1 MTGRK
6 LTYPEFKPRPWALAM
21 PWSLTQIEAELRKGL
36 TGSSDTPRYRS
47 FKDTLDAVHLLAH
60 RGVDEFR
67 GDKVHKL
74 LVKAAQTHG
83 WYLPEGKRRPLPKV
97 FKDGHRVCA
106 KCYEEKLEEV
116 FKAKPTLAQKRRNGW
131 AEDTSQ
137 LITHKL
143 CDACRLSNAR
153 RAKRK
158 AAKREAPT
166 LIGAYRTSIT
176 NGLETVAKVF
186 KKHTAFVDT
195 TTNTRSFAFK
205 TDEDGDYYVK
215 REALLRLTR
224 QRLDQYIEDG
234 TLRERIPAEPQG
246 LWFELLTQD
255 EKDNLARLH
264 RAGSWMQ
271 GGYRSRM
278 PLLWEQSP
286 HKNASTAKPL
296 TEIKADQSVEMTK
309 EEKGTVM
316 LPSSRQTS
324 SADDDW
330 SSF

>member
-1 MTGRK
+1 MTGQK

-21 PWSLTQIEAELRKGL
+21 PWSLTRIEAELRKGL
-36 TGSSDTPRYRS
+36 TGSPDTPRYLA
-47 FKDTLDAVHLLAH
+47 FKDTIDAVHLLAH

-83 WYLPEGKRRPLPKV
+83 WYAPEGKRRPLPKV

-166 LIGAYRTSIT
+166 LIGAYRASIT

-186 KKHTAFVDT
+186 KKHTAFVT
-195 TTNTRSFAFK
+195 PPPENFTVHNFRAP
-205 TDEDGDYYVK
+205 EDQDYYSERK
-215 REALLRLTR
+215 ALLRLAR

-324 SADDDW
+324 STDW
-330 SSF
+330 EEF

>member
-1 MTGRK
+1 MTGQK

-21 PWSLTQIEAELRKGL
+21 PWSLTRIEAELRKGL
-36 TGSSDTPRYRS
+36 TGSPDTPRYLA
-47 FKDTLDAVHLLAH
+47 FKDTIDAVHLLAH

-83 WYLPEGKRRPLPKV
+83 WYAPEGKRRPLPKV

-131 AEDTSQ
+131 ADDSQ
-137 LITHKL
+137 RLIIHKL

-166 LIGAYRTSIT
+166 LIGAYRASIT

-186 KKHTAFVDT
+186 KKHTAFVT
-195 TTNTRSFAFK
+195 PPPENFTVHNFRAP
-205 TDEDGDYYVK
+205 EDQDYYSERK
-215 REALLRLTR
+215 ALLRLAR

-246 LWFELLTQD
+246 LWFELLTQE

-324 SADDDW
+324 STDW
-330 SSF
+330 EEF